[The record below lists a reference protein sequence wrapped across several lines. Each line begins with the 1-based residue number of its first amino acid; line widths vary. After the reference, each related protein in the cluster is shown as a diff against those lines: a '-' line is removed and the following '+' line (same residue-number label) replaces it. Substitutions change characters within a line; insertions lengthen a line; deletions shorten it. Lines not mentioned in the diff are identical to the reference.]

1 MTKNSILMALDKIKF
16 ISEINRI
23 EDLDITPQTLHQL
36 ICVQQKYTLDKQWSK
51 TGYLLVEE

>member
-1 MTKNSILMALDKIKF
+1 MALDKIKF